1 MLVESH
7 TDPTG
12 PEIAR
17 VERAIRYLARNRLEQ
32 PGLDEVADVMG
43 LSPFHAQ
50 RVFAGVVGVSP
61 KQFLGLLTVEHAKA
75 LLRGGAG
82 ESVLGAALEVGLSG
96 PSRLHDLFVKIEA
109 ITPGEYRAEGR
120 GLTMRWG
127 VHPTPFGD
135 ALFVVS
141 DRGLARLAFVAEA
154 GPAGALAEARADW
167 PLSTF
172 VEDPAGTADC
182 AARAFASL
190 TGRGDPAGAPIRLLV
205 KGSPFQLQVWRA
217 LVRIPQGAAVT
228 YGTLALALGSPGA
241 ARAVG
246 SACGRNRIGYL
257 IPCHRVIRETG
268 ALGGYHWGLD
278 LKRSLLRAESSPPPP
293 AAAVA

>member
-1 MLVESH
+1 MLA

-12 PEIAR
+12 PEVER

-32 PGLDEVADVMG
+32 PRLEEVADVMG

-50 RVFAGVVGVSP
+50 RVFSSIVGVSP

-75 LLRGGAG
+75 LLRDA

-109 ITPGEYRAEGR
+109 ITPGEYRAEGK

-127 VHPTPFGD
+127 IHPTPFGE
-135 ALFVVS
+135 ALFVAS
-141 DRGLARLAFVAEA
+141 ERGLARLAFLADA
-154 GPAGALAEARADW
+154 GPGGALAEAQADW
-167 PLSTF
+167 PLSSF
-172 VEDPAGTADC
+172 VEDRKATAAY
-182 AARAFASL
+182 AARAFRNL
-190 TGRGDPAGAPIRLLV
+190 TGADLPAPFRVLV
-205 KGSPFQLQVWRA
+205 KGSPFQIQVWRA
-217 LVRIPQGAAVT
+217 LVRIPQGMAVS
-228 YGTLALALGSPGA
+228 YGSFAKALGHSGA

-246 SACGRNRIGYL
+246 SAVGRNRIGYL

-278 LKRSLLRAESSPPPP
+278 LKRSMLAAEIATGV
-293 AAAVA
+293 AAD

>member
-1 MLVESH
+1 MLAI
-7 TDPTG
+7 DPTG
-12 PEIAR
+12 PEVER

-32 PGLDEVADVMG
+32 PRLEEVADVMG

-50 RVFAGVVGVSP
+50 RVFSSIVGVSP

-75 LLRGGAG
+75 LLRDA

-127 VHPTPFGD
+127 IHATPFGE

-141 DRGLARLAFVAEA
+141 ERGLARLAFLADA
-154 GPAGALAEARADW
+154 GPDGALAEAQADW

-172 VEDPAGTADC
+172 VEDGRATALY
-182 AARAFASL
+182 AKRAFRNL
-190 TGRGDPAGAPIRLLV
+190 TGEVLPAPFRVLV
-205 KGSPFQLQVWRA
+205 KGSPFQIQVWRA
-217 LVRIPQGAAVT
+217 LVRIPQGMAVS
-228 YGTLALALGSPGA
+228 YGSFARALGHEGA

-246 SACGRNRIGYL
+246 SAVSRNRIGYL

-268 ALGGYHWGLD
+268 ALGGYHWGVD
-278 LKRSLLRAESSPPPP
+278 LKRSLLAAEIATGV
-293 AAAVA
+293 AAD

>member
-1 MLVESH
+1 MLAI
-7 TDPTG
+7 DPTG
-12 PEIAR
+12 PEVER

-32 PGLDEVADVMG
+32 PRLEEVADVMG

-50 RVFAGVVGVSP
+50 RVFSSIVGVSP

-75 LLRGGAG
+75 LLRDA

-127 VHPTPFGD
+127 IHATPFGE

-141 DRGLARLAFVAEA
+141 ERGLARLAFLADA
-154 GPAGALAEARADW
+154 GPDGALAEAQADW

-172 VEDPAGTADC
+172 VEDGRATA
-182 AARAFASL
+182 AYAKRAFRNL
-190 TGRGDPAGAPIRLLV
+190 TGEALPAPFRVLV
-205 KGSPFQLQVWRA
+205 KGSPFQIQVWRA
-217 LVRIPQGAAVT
+217 LVRIPQGMAVS
-228 YGTLALALGSPGA
+228 YGSFARALGHEGA

-246 SACGRNRIGYL
+246 SAVSRNRIGYL

-268 ALGGYHWGLD
+268 ALGGYHWGVD
-278 LKRSLLRAESSPPPP
+278 LKRSLLAAEIATGV
-293 AAAVA
+293 AAD